1 MVTDLHRSVVG
12 STEDAGHRNRR
23 VSFNSDVQES
33 LKLFDTN
40 PSLSGKIVIMIIN
53 QERLIVMCQTELGLR
68 QITQTRILAVELSLR
83 CTTYM

>member
-1 MVTDLHRSVVG
+1 MLTDLHRSVVG
-12 STEDAGHRNRR
+12 STEGASHRNRR
-23 VSFNSDVQES
+23 VSFNSDVHES